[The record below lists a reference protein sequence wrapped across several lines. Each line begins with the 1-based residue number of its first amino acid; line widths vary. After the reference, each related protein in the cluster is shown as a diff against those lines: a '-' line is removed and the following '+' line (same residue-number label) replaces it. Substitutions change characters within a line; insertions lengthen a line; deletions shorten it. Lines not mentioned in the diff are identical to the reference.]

1 MNRTHRTIP
10 YWFLLPAIAL
20 LCVFVYVPVLENFR
34 YSLFKWGSFTP
45 KWEFVGL
52 GNYSELFRDP
62 IFYKSLVNNTVY
74 AMVSVF
80 FQVACSLALAAMLE
94 AARFAAAWKWF
105 FRSALFLPS
114 VLPITVVGFMWQL
127 LYQPAIGLLDQ
138 LMRAVGLGQFVH
150 AWLGEEKTALISVI
164 MVSQWQWTGY
174 IMVLFI
180 VAIQAIPAELYESM
194 KIDGANRL
202 QQFWYVTVPGVR
214 DTTLV
219 MLVITVLGAFKVF
232 DIIWVMT
239 VGGPNHASEVLGSYM
254 YRSAFRDDVVG
265 YASTIATVIFLI
277 TLILS
282 IAQVRLQRRA

>member
-1 MNRTHRTIP
+1 MRLHRMAP
-10 YWFLLPAIAL
+10 YLFLLPAVVL
-20 LCVFVYVPVLENFR
+20 LCVFVYVPVVENFR
-34 YSLFKWGSFTP
+34 YSLYKWGSFNP
-45 KWEFVGL
+45 RWEWVGL
-52 GNYSELFRDP
+52 GNYAELFRDP
-62 IFYKSLVNNTVY
+62 IFYKSIVNNTVY
-74 AMVSVF
+74 ALVSVF
-80 FQVACSLALAAMLE
+80 FQVCGALGLAALLE
-94 AARFAAAWKWF
+94 QARFSSAWKWF
-105 FRSALFLPS
+105 FRTALFLPS

-127 LYQPAIGLLDQ
+127 LYQPAVGLIDQ
-138 LMRAVGLGQFVH
+138 LLHALGLGSFSH
-150 AWLGEEKTALISVI
+150 AWLGEEKTALLSVV

-180 VAIQAIPAELYESM
+180 VAIRAIPSELYESM

-232 DIIWVMT
+232 DIVWVMT

-254 YRSAFRDDVVG
+254 YQSAFRNDVVG

-277 TLILS
+277 TLLLS
-282 IAQVRLQRRA
+282 VAQIRLQRRD

>member
-1 MNRTHRTIP
+1 MRAYRMTP
-10 YWFLLPAIAL
+10 YLFLLPAVAL
-20 LCVFVYVPVLENFR
+20 LCLFVYVPVAENFR
-34 YSLFKWGSFTP
+34 YSLYKWGSFNP
-45 KWEFVGL
+45 KWIWVGL
-52 GNYSELFRDP
+52 GNYAELFKDP
-62 IFYKSLVNNTVY
+62 IFYKSIVNNTVY
-74 AMVSVF
+74 ALVSVF
-80 FQVACSLALAAMLE
+80 FQVLCALGLAGMLE
-94 AARFAAAWKWF
+94 QARLNPWWKWF

-127 LYQPAIGLLDQ
+127 LYQPA
-138 LMRAVGLGQFVH
+138 VGLIDQVLHTAGLGAFSH
-150 AWLGEEKTALISVI
+150 AWLGEEKTALISVV

-202 QQFWYVTVPGVR
+202 QQFWYITVPQVR

-232 DIIWVMT
+232 DIVWVMT

-282 IAQVRLQRRA
+282 VAQIRLQRRA

>member
-1 MNRTHRTIP
+1 MRLYRMAP
-10 YWFLLPAIAL
+10 YLFLLPAVVL
-20 LCVFVYVPVLENFR
+20 LCVFVYVPVVENFR
-34 YSLFKWGSFTP
+34 YSLYKWGSFNP
-45 KWEFVGL
+45 RWEWVGL
-52 GNYSELFRDP
+52 GNYAELFRDP
-62 IFYKSLVNNTVY
+62 IFYKSLVNNTIY
-74 AMVSVF
+74 ALVSVF
-80 FQVACSLALAAMLE
+80 FQVCCALGLAALLE
-94 AARFAAAWKWF
+94 QARFGSVWKWF
-105 FRSALFLPS
+105 FRTALFLPS

-127 LYQPAIGLLDQ
+127 LYQPAVGLIDQ
-138 LMRAVGLGQFVH
+138 LLHALGLGSFSH
-150 AWLGEEKTALISVI
+150 AWLGEEKTALLSVV

-180 VAIQAIPAELYESM
+180 VAIRAIPAELYESM

-219 MLVITVLGAFKVF
+219 MLVVTVLGAFKVF
-232 DIIWVMT
+232 DIVWVMT

-282 IAQVRLQRRA
+282 IAQIRLQRRA